1 MRHGTGI
8 AAAVFMPRCALLAA
22 PGGAATSIA
31 SAGSTSGG
39 TVAQKMR
46 LSTVT
51 GSGNLLNSRLYRCL
65 LQHLFSLVLS

>member
-8 AAAVFMPRCALLAA
+8 AAAAYMPHCALLAA
-22 PGGAATSIA
+22 PGGTAASIA

-39 TVAQKMR
+39 TENGVVHT
-46 LSTVT
+46 LTS
-51 GSGNLLNSRLYRCL
+51 SGNLLNSRLHRCL